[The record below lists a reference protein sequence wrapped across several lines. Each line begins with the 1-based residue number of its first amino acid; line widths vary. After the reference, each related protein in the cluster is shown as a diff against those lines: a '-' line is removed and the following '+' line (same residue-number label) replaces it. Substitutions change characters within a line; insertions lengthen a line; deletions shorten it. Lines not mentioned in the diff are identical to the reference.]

1 MDINK
6 NLKQIEKNFKLKKF
20 NDVILQCRKLIK
32 KNPNNFIL
40 HQICGLSYSSI
51 KNFDISVEYLKK
63 ASEINPSDMVCK
75 NNLANSYKSSG
86 NSQEAEKIYKEILHK
101 FPNNPIILQ
110 NLALIKKKYIR
121 FFIFHRF
128 I

>member
-6 NLKQIEKNFKLKKF
+6 NLKQIGKNFQLKKF

-40 HQICGLSYSSI
+40 NQIIGLAYFSI
-51 KNFDISVEYLKK
+51 NNFDLSIECLKK
-63 ASEINPSDMVCK
+63 ANEIKPSDMVCK

-86 NSQEAEKIYKEILHK
+86 NIQEAEKIYKEILHR
-101 FPNNPIILQ
+101 FPNNPIILS
-110 NLALIKKKYIR
+110 NLALIKKKNIR
-121 FFIFHRF
+121 FFISGRF

>member
-6 NLKQIEKNFKLKKF
+6 NLKQIAKNFNLKKF
-20 NDVILQCRKLIK
+20 NDVILQCKKLIK
-32 KNPNNFIL
+32 KNANNFML
-40 HQICGLSYSSI
+40 HQICGLAYFSI
-51 KNFDISVEYLKK
+51 NNIDLSIEYLKK

-86 NSQEAEKIYKEILHK
+86 NIEEAEKLYKEILHK
-101 FPNNPIILQ
+101 FPNNPVILS
-110 NLALIKKKYIR
+110 NLALIKKKNIR
-121 FFIFHRF
+121 FFISGRF